1 MAKKQQ
7 QPPQRG
13 GTMIGFILGILI
25 GLGAALA
32 VAVYVTKV
40 PIPFVN
46 KNGSRVSAAE
56 EAERN
61 KNWDPNAPLYGKNPA
76 RPVKTQP
83 VESTPAE
90 EPDGGI
96 QSAGTEKSA
105 DKAADKTPEKTADKA
120 ETKAKSDAK
129 PDTKLQ
135 DKDEKKAEAAKS
147 EAKVETKPERA
158 EKPASDALD
167 DLLRAKTQA
176 PTQTVASAAQVD
188 TQQYFIQAGAF
199 KSQGDADAQRAKLA
213 LLGWEARIS
222 EREQNGRTVYRVR
235 VGPFAKLGDA
245 ESLKEKLDGAGVD
258 SNLVRV
264 QR

>member
-1 MAKKQQ
+1 MAKQKQQ
-7 QPPQRG
+7 QPQRG
-13 GTMIGFILGILI
+13 GTVVGFIFGILV

-46 KNGSRVSAAE
+46 KSGSRVSAAE

-76 RPVKTQP
+76 RPIKVQ
-83 VESTPAE
+83 PAE
-90 EPDGGI
+90 PPAEPPAP
-96 QSAGTEKSA
+96 SKPA
-105 DKAADKTPEKTADKA
+105 DKPVDKPADKPVDKPDKA
-120 ETKAKSDAK
+120 EAKNK
-129 PDTKLQ
+129 PEASKTP
-135 DKDEKKAEAAKS
+135 DKEEK
-147 EAKVETKPERA
+147 KPERSD
-158 EKPASDALD
+158 KPATAAASSDALD
-167 DLLRAKTQA
+167 DLVRSKTQTPA
-176 PTQTVASAAQVD
+176 QTVASAAPLD
-188 TQQYFIQAGAF
+188 AQQYFIQAGAF

-235 VGPFAKLGDA
+235 VGPFAKIGDA
-245 ESLKEKLDGAGVD
+245 ESLKEKLDSAGVD

>member
-1 MAKKQQ
+1 MAKQQ
-7 QPPQRG
+7 QQQRG
-13 GTMIGFILGILI
+13 GIVLGFILGLLV

-46 KNGSRVSAAE
+46 KNGRHVSAAE

-76 RPVKTQP
+76 RPVKPQP
-83 VESTPAE
+83 VEAAPAE
-90 EPDGGI
+90 EAPSK
-96 QSAGTEKSA
+96 SAAEPAA
-105 DKAADKTPEKTADKA
+105 DKAQEK
-120 ETKAKSDAK
+120 
-129 PDTKLQ
+129 
-135 DKDEKKAEAAKS
+135 EKKPEPAKTEA
-147 EAKVETKPERA
+147 KPERGSD
-158 EKPASDALD
+158 KPATASSDALD
-167 DLLRAKTQA
+167 DLVRAKTQNQQA
-176 PTQTVASAAQVD
+176 QSATVASASPSAQVEAM
-188 TQQYFIQAGAF
+188 QYFIQAGAF

-222 EREQNGRTVYRVR
+222 EREQNGRTVFRVR